1 MLNDILGKFCFV
13 VGKLAG
19 ESLTDVVEDQ
29 EERRATFVNSLLN
42 GDGSDIIAPL
52 SATNNP
58 TEDKIQQP
66 QVTEDKTTSSD
77 LKVKSML
84 MDLFLYFVSH
94 PLLRKSVSLN
104 VGFRFKTIKDL
115 VKSTIFLSN

>member
-1 MLNDILGKFCFV
+1 MLNDILGKFCFA

-29 EERRATFVNSLLN
+29 EERRASFVNSLLN
-42 GDGSDIIAPL
+42 ADGSGIIVPL
-52 SATNNP
+52 SVTNNP
-58 TEDKIQQP
+58 TENKIQQP

-77 LKVKSML
+77 SKVKSML
-84 MDLFLYFVSH
+84 MVLFLYFVSH

-104 VGFRFKTIKDL
+104 VSLSFKTIKIL
-115 VKSTIFLSN
+115 SKSTIPH